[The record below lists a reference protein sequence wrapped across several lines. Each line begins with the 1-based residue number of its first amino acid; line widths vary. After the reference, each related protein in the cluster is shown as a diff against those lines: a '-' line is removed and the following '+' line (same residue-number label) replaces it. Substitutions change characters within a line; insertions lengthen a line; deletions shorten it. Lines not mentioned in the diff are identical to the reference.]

1 MTFTPG
7 QRLIYEMVEDWG
19 GRNRNREKKVY
30 LHECVFVKEH
40 SAKMAVVEFVRNRQK
55 RAVLTEK
62 LKEIQ

>member
-19 GRNRNREKKVY
+19 GRGLKRGKKIY
-30 LHECVFVKEH
+30 PHECVYVRPH
-40 SAKMAVVEFVRNRQK
+40 SNKMSVVAMSRTGEK

-62 LKEIQ
+62 LKEMQ